1 MTVRRGWAVV
11 VHVLVLVLALSAC
24 STVPSTSP
32 TMQITQMPTRAADE
46 VGIEPLPPEPGATPE
61 EVVRSFIDAAASTR
75 QGHRVAAEHLTPEAQ
90 GTWNDESGITVI
102 SPGYATVTT
111 AAGSVRVTGN
121 RVGTVDP
128 RGVFTVAGPG
138 VFTRDFA
145 LEQVEEEWRISDPPD
160 GLIILE
166 PDFVRLYDRLSAFF
180 LDPTDQR
187 LVPDPRH
194 LVVGEAQPTALVQRL
209 LDGPSP
215 ALAAG
220 VRNPLTGVQLERAV
234 TVEGNSA
241 VVDLT
246 GISPDP
252 STRLSQ
258 VAAQLVW
265 TLDQLDSPR
274 INSVEIRIDGE
285 PVDIEGVP
293 DRQTVED
300 WPNVDPES
308 VPVDAVGHYISGGAL
323 HTVTR
328 GEPAPGP
335 AGSGAYALSSAAVA
349 SDPRSGEL
357 AFLAGVRATPSGATL
372 FAGRYAGELAPVLAG
387 GSLSA
392 PTVAATRMEAWV
404 VRDGTSIVRVQFGGD
419 PQGVSAPTLPRLGP
433 AEALELSPDGVRAA
447 LVVQGPGGPT
457 LYVGTVVRS
466 ENGGVALPDLR
477 QIAPDLSRV
486 VDVAWRDGGTLLVLA
501 GDAGDDRIVPY
512 ELGVDGWGLTDVPTA
527 GLPSQP
533 TSIGAAPTR
542 QPLVNAGSTIWQLAG
557 GTWVTLVRGRE
568 PLPGT
573 APFYPL

>member
-1 MTVRRGWAVV
+1 VTARRGWALAA
-11 VHVLVLVLALSAC
+11 LVLVLSAC
-24 STVPSTSP
+24 STVPNTSP
-32 TMQITQMPTRAADE
+32 TMQITQVPTRAAEE

-61 EVVRSFIDAAASTR
+61 EIVRNFIDAAASSR
-75 QGHRVAAEHLTPEAQ
+75 AGHPVAKKYLASEAADAWDDE
-90 GTWNDESGITVI
+90 GTISVI
-102 SPGYATVTT
+102 SPDAAVVTT
-111 AAGSVRVTGN
+111 TAGSVRVTAN
-121 RVGTVDP
+121 LVGTVDP

-145 LEQVEEEWRISDPPD
+145 LAQVGEEWRISNPPD
-160 GLIILE
+160 GLIIFE
-166 PDFVRLYDRLSAFF
+166 PDFVRLYDQLSAFF

-194 LVVGEAQPTALVQRL
+194 LVVGESQPTALVQRL

-220 VRNPLTGVQLERAV
+220 VNNPLTGVQLERAV
-234 TVEGNSA
+234 TVDGTAALVE
-241 VVDLT
+241 LT
-246 GISPDP
+246 GISPEP

-274 INSVEIRIDGE
+274 INTVEIRIDGE
-285 PVDIEGVP
+285 PVNIEGVP
-293 DRQTVED
+293 DQQTVQD
-300 WPNVDPES
+300 WPNVDPEA
-308 VPVDAVGHYISGGAL
+308 VPVDAVGHYVSGGAL

-328 GEPAPGP
+328 GEPVPSP
-335 AGSGAYALSSAAVA
+335 AGSGGYALSSAAVA

-357 AFLAGVRATPSGATL
+357 AFLAGVRSTPSGSTL
-372 FAGRYAGELAPVLAG
+372 FAGPYAGQLAPVLSA

-404 VRDGTSIVRVQFGGD
+404 VRDGTSVVRVPSAGD
-419 PQGVSAPTLPRLGP
+419 AQSVSAPTLPRLGP

-477 QIAPDLSRV
+477 QIAPDLSQV

-512 ELGVDGWGLTDVPTA
+512 EVGVDGWGLSDVPTA

-542 QPLVNAGSTIWQLAG
+542 QPLVNAGSQIWQLAG
-557 GTWVTLVRGRE
+557 GTWVTLVRGQT
-568 PLPGT
+568 LPGT